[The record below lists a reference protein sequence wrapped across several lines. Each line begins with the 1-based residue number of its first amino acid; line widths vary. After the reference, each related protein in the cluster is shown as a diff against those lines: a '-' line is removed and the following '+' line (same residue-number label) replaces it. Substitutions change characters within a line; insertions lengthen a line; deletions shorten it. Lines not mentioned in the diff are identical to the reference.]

1 MFRVS
6 GMEDAKPLVR
16 ECKYVSGRVG
26 ADASAR
32 LVAAFAEADPAH
44 PAGELESVYYDTP
57 ALDAWREKA
66 NGDVFKRKVRVRWYR
81 GGGGAVRRVFLE
93 VKDRIGAARDKARF
107 SFEWDAAF
115 LDGAPLTD
123 PGFAELLRAG
133 TAAAGFDLP
142 VAALVPTVSIRYA
155 RRRFVCPATGSRVSV
170 DSSILCPRANEAL
183 FPFAGPAECPLVV
196 VEAKSATVRE
206 WPFGP
211 ALVRAGFRLRSF
223 SKYGFFLEHQLAG
236 AFR

>member
-1 MFRVS
+1 
-6 GMEDAKPLVR
+6 MENAKPLVR

-26 ADASAR
+26 SEAAAA
-32 LVAAFAEADPAH
+32 LVSAFAEPDPEH

-81 GGGGAVRRVFLE
+81 GGASGPGARRRVFLE

-107 SFEWDAAF
+107 SFEWDADF
-115 LDGAPLTD
+115 LENAPLGD
-123 PGFAELLRAG
+123 PGFAALLRGG
-133 TAAAGFDLP
+133 TAAAGFDVP

-170 DSSILCPRANEAL
+170 DSGIQCTRANAAL
-183 FPFAGPAECPLVV
+183 LPFAGPAECPLTV
-196 VEAKSATVRE
+196 VEAKSATARE